1 MAWSLPE
8 SAVLGFVA
16 GQPEDRS
23 GRSSEDE
30 VTSEF
35 REAMLLD
42 LLDTWDSAEILAPG
56 GRRVVLFAPEE
67 AGPWFDARV
76 PASFALQ
83 AQDEGPLGARMEAFL
98 AGEIDDG
105 ATRVVLVGSAAPTLD
120 PSIVISAFLCL
131 EGRDLVLGP
140 SADGGCY
147 LVGCRA
153 TARPL
158 FDGEGWFG
166 PEGLEAT
173 VDRLRDTGLSLA
185 VLPPWY
191 RADTPEG
198 WRTLAGHVRALRR
211 AGMNP
216 GLPRV
221 ESLIAHAW
229 D

>member
-16 GQPEDRS
+16 DQPENRPEDRLAP
-23 GRSSEDE
+23 
-30 VTSEF
+30 EF

-42 LLDTWDSAEILAPG
+42 MLDTWDSTEILAPG

-83 AQDEGPLGARMEAFL
+83 TQDEGPLGQRMEAFL

-140 SADGGCY
+140 SSEGGCY

-153 TARPL
+153 SARGL
-158 FDGEGWFG
+158 FDGGGWFD
-166 PEGLEAT
+166 PESLDGTL
-173 VDRLRDTGLSLA
+173 DRLRDTGLSLA

-211 AGMNP
+211 AGMSP
-216 GLPRV
+216 GLTRV
-221 ESLIAHAW
+221 EALVAR
-229 D
+229 DRG